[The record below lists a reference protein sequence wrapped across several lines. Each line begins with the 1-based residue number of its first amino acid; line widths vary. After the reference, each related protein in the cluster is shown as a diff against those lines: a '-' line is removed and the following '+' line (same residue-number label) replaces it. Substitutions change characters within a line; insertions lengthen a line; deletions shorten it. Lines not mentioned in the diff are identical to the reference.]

1 MEVEDEDEV
10 SSFEYDQLVTF
21 MSHSDVLV
29 AADSHPVEPLLELI
43 HGFVKSLQLRVLEL
57 IVI

>member
-21 MSHSDVLV
+21 MSHGDVLV